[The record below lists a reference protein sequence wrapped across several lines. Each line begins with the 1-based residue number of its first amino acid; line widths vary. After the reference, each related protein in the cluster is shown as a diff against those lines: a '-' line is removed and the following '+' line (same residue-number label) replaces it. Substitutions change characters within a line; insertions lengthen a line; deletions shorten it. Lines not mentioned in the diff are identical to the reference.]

1 MTNWAWEGLH
11 DYLLN
16 DGLSDQSKIDL
27 KSRHTNLIRQPKY
40 LKIQHKY
47 FTSGGKTLPQ
57 PYFNHQ

>member
-27 KSRHTNLIRQPKY
+27 KSRHTNLTRQPNLSEKSTQVFY
-40 LKIQHKY
+40 KWWQNSASAIL
-47 FTSGGKTLPQ
+47 
-57 PYFNHQ
+57 

>member
-27 KSRHTNLIRQPKY
+27 KSRHTNLTRQPKC
-40 LKIQHKY
+40 LKNQHKY
-47 FTSGGKTLPQ
+47 FTSGRKTLLQ
-57 PYFNHQ
+57 PYFNH